1 MKMRIHF
8 LVFAKDF
15 RKWKRILKKWRKK
28 DNSDLIKLY
37 HFTKQ
42 VIKLHLIIRNFFMII
57 NFYENIKL
65 LLEYAYFYKYHVFSL
80 VILFFLF

>member
-1 MKMRIHF
+1 MEI
-8 LVFAKDF
+8 
-15 RKWKRILKKWRKK
+15 RKTDHKK

-57 NFYENIKL
+57 KFYKNIKL
-65 LLEYAYFYKYHVFSL
+65 LLEYAYFYKYHVYH
-80 VILFFLF
+80 